1 MKRLILGLTG
11 AMLVVSALAGPVAAK
26 DFGAVYANDLR
37 YRVFGNAA
45 NVPDG
50 TGTDPL
56 ATFRNSTNA
65 AQIGVAEFA
74 PGDHRPP
81 RRPLGGLSGDV
92 DRDRG
97 RLDARDELGGA
108 PVVRRVGPDLAGPGR
123 GGRLPVS
130 GPREPRT
137 DRLTPPNLVR
147 RGATHRVRRAS
158 PALLPSRGAGAR
170 PFAWTRVDEPL
181 RRNHDF
187 RVVLVSQGISAL
199 GDAVSFTAL
208 PLLVFGVPG
217 GLRGGHAGPCR
228 ASDTTAT
235 ALRASPCA
243 WWPSPSSRLVRCAR
257 RRRHGSW
264 LVPCPARTSSSATD
278 MGRDRIPKD
287 PVSSSPLGVDVC
299 PLCGRWISR
308 AWRPSAPACGS
319 A

>member
-65 AQIGVAEFA
+65 AQNGVAEFA
-74 PGDHRPP
+74 PGSPIGHH
-81 RRPLGGLSGDV
+81 GGRWAVYRATWTATG
-92 DRDRG
+92 R

-137 DRLTPPNLVR
+137 DRLTPPYLVR

-158 PALLPSRGAGAR
+158 RRSYHRRVPEPEWPGREPALASTSAR
-170 PFAWTRVDEPL
+170 W
-181 RRNHDF
+181 
-187 RVVLVSQGISAL
+187 
-199 GDAVSFTAL
+199 
-208 PLLVFGVPG
+208 
-217 GLRGGHAGPCR
+217 
-228 ASDTTAT
+228 
-235 ALRASPCA
+235 
-243 WWPSPSSRLVRCAR
+243 
-257 RRRHGSW
+257 
-264 LVPCPARTSSSATD
+264 
-278 MGRDRIPKD
+278 
-287 PVSSSPLGVDVC
+287 
-299 PLCGRWISR
+299 
-308 AWRPSAPACGS
+308 
-319 A
+319 